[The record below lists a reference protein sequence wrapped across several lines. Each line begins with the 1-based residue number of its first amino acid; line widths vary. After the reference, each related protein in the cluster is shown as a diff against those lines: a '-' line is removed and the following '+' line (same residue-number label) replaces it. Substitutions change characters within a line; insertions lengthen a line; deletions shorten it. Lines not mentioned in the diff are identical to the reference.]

1 MFMAMD
7 PRLHG
12 DDDLL
17 QISPFAKIAKAVIV
31 LDYD

>member
-1 MFMAMD
+1 MD

-17 QISPFAKIAKAVIV
+17 LKQYLIETLNRIFLKQI
-31 LDYD
+31 YR